1 MHPLPEHRENAERS
15 QRSTAP
21 LPRRSQSTTTTSVLS
36 SDAADGRATCR
47 SSSAAADLQAAGQPS
62 GAAAADL
69 RAPSPSSPADERAAD
84 SSQGAPAAAERGSV
98 NPGLRRR
105 QNANQPRSF
114 PCVSPKWDSITQM
127 STLKALGT
135 HEVSPCVR
143 AAPLVDLCSRSRSRF
158 SLALALVMHC
168 TLIKIISRAIIQ
180 TTKSES
186 TVLVHFACFDFLKGS
201 RQRKGLG

>member
-1 MHPLPEHRENAERS
+1 MESRHGFVPRPNFLMHPLPEHRENAERS

-114 PCVSPKWDSITQM
+114 PLYVTEMGQKYHSDVQCRGLRNARSFTNV
-127 STLKALGT
+127 STLPHLWTCAVEAGPGSLWPWPWSCIAL
-135 HEVSPCVR
+135 
-143 AAPLVDLCSRSRSRF
+143 
-158 SLALALVMHC
+158 
-168 TLIKIISRAIIQ
+168 
-180 TTKSES
+180 
-186 TVLVHFACFDFLKGS
+186 
-201 RQRKGLG
+201 